1 MSKQIKILID
11 DGNQIKLGTGIG
23 KLSLYL
29 YNAMREIGYN
39 VSLVPQMEAS
49 AGRLKDRITYLNKIN
64 SACYA
69 RDLTQYD
76 VVLYTNYAMPYKKNN
91 STLYVVVIPDMVSFL
106 HPDMLPLMY
115 RYYNQMMIRNSVSRA
130 DLVFTISKSVEKEIV
145 HKFPKVADRIRTTW
159 LGLYDGIKPL
169 EKYEDYE
176 NQKLRDID
184 DSDYFLFVSTVEKRK
199 NVGLVLDAFIKLKR
213 VCSSAKNYKIVIVG
227 RPGYGY
233 DEFVDIATKSDYTED
248 IIFAGYTSD
257 SDCNR
262 LYNHAKAFIFPTV
275 YEGFGFAQ
283 IECMRC
289 HLPIILSDIPTNREI
304 SREYGE
310 FFELEHPETLVQKM
324 RLLVDDKYD
333 YVEKNKLADQYICS
347 FDWNKIAEQYMTYI
361 NEMLEGRCL

>member
-1 MSKQIKILID
+1 MNKQLKILID

-29 YNAMREIGYN
+29 YNAMRENGYN
-39 VSLVPQMEAS
+39 VSLVPQGNAS
-49 AGRLKDRITYLNKIN
+49 SGRLKDRITYLRQIN
-64 SACYA
+64 SVQYA
-69 RDLTQYD
+69 RDLARYD
-76 VVLYTNYAMPYKKNN
+76 AVIYTNYAMPYKKNN
-91 STLYVVVIPDMVSFL
+91 STLYAAVIPDMVSFL
-106 HPDMLPLMY
+106 YPDTLPSMY

-145 HKFPKVADRIRTTW
+145 EKFPNVTDRIRTTW
-159 LGLYDGIKPL
+159 LGLYDGIRPL

-176 NQKLRDID
+176 NPKLWGID

-199 NVGLVLDAFIKLKR
+199 NVGLVLDAFIRLKQ
-213 VCSSAKNYKIVIVG
+213 VCTGAKNYKIVIVG

-233 DEFVDIATKSDYTED
+233 DEFVDIATKSGYTED
-248 IIFAGYTSD
+248 IIFAGYTCD

-262 LYNHAKAFIFPTV
+262 LYNHAKAFIFPTI

-310 FFELEHPETLVQKM
+310 FFQLDKPETLIQKM
-324 RLLVDDKYD
+324 KMFVDGQYD
-333 YVEKNKLADQYICS
+333 NTQKNRIADQYIEE
-347 FDWNKIAEQYMTYI
+347 FNWIKIAEQYMAYI
-361 NEMLEGRCL
+361 SEAVEGSAL